1 MRNVFTRESPTVFHA
16 LIEMSRDAFYVVSP
30 AAGFRLVY
38 ANSAAVEFME
48 YPHEK
53 LLCMTLPEWDP
64 NLRLEQLEGI
74 WQQLKH
80 QGSVVFTTSVRKNSG
95 ERVPL
100 EMTMNHLVI
109 EGEEFMAG
117 SFRDIAER
125 KSAEE
130 AEHALRRSE
139 AQLRTLIETLPDLVW
154 LKDPDGVYLT
164 CNHRFER
171 FFGAKKR
178 TEIVGKTDYDFLDRE
193 LADFFREKDK
203 LAMELGK
210 PSMNEEEI
218 TYADDGHRE
227 LLETIKTPMYGPKGE
242 LIGVLGIA
250 RDITERKRLEAGLKE
265 GFEVYQAA
273 INTPALGF
281 WMADPQG
288 GRILEVND
296 AYVGQSGYSRE
307 ELLRM
312 AISDLDA
319 LERPEETASRIE
331 AIMQAGYARFQT
343 QHRRKDGTFWPVE
356 VITSFSK
363 TQGGRFFVFLEDIT
377 ERKRAEEALNR
388 VNEELEA
395 RVGLRTAELS
405 AAKDEAERASK
416 AKSEF
421 LSTMSHELRTPLN
434 AILGY
439 SQLMQLQPDTS
450 ASQRENLGEVLKAG
464 RHLLDLI
471 NQVLDLAKVESGHV
485 DLAIENV
492 ACRALL
498 EDCLRLIEPTAQVR
512 SIELQLLPDA
522 LPEKLF
528 VRADL
533 MRLRQVLLNL
543 VSNAVKYNRDGGQVL
558 IRLEAGTGGRLRFR
572 VQDTG
577 VGIPSERQAELF
589 QPFNR
594 IGAQNSAVEG
604 AGIGLVISRALI
616 DAMGGEIGFESRAG
630 EGSAF
635 WVELPRVEQQDDTR
649 PDARSEVLPVL
660 APAIKAAVPMSKT

>member
-1 MRNVFTRESPTVFHA
+1 MRNAFTREFPAVFHA
-16 LIEMSRDAFYVVSP
+16 LIEMSRDAFYVISP

-38 ANSAAVEFME
+38 ANPAAIEFMG
-48 YPHEK
+48 YPREK
-53 LLCMTLPEWDP
+53 LLCMTVPEWAP
-64 NLRLEQLEGI
+64 NLSLEQLEGT

-80 QGSVVFTTSVRKNSG
+80 QGNIVFTTSARKSSG
-95 ERVPL
+95 EVVPL
-100 EMTMNHLVI
+100 EVTMNHLII
-109 EGEEFMAG
+109 EGEGFMAG

-139 AQLRTLIETLPDLVW
+139 AQLRTVIETLPDMVW

-171 FFGAKKR
+171 FFGAKR
-178 TEIVGKTDYDFLDRE
+178 TEIVGKTDYDFVDRE

-281 WMADPQG
+281 WMADTPG

-296 AYVGQSGYSRE
+296 AYVRQSGYSRE

-319 LERPEETASRIE
+319 MERPEETASRIE

-363 TQGGRFFVFLEDIT
+363 AQGGRFFVFLEDIT

-395 RVGLRTAELS
+395 RVDRRTAELS

-450 ASQRENLGEVLKAG
+450 PSQRENLGEVLKAG

-492 ACRALL
+492 ECRALL
-498 EDCLRLIEPTAQVR
+498 EDCLRLIEPTAQTR
-512 SIELQLLPDA
+512 SIELQFLPDA
-522 LPEKLF
+522 LPERLF

-558 IRLEAGTGGRLRFR
+558 IRLEAGIGGRLRFR

-577 VGIPSERQAELF
+577 AGIPPERQAELF

-616 DAMGGEIGFESRAG
+616 EAMGGEIGFESRVG

-635 WVELPRVEQQDDTR
+635 WVELPRVERDDSL
-649 PDARSEVLPVL
+649 PDARSGVLPVP
-660 APAIKAAVPMSKT
+660 APGITPARPMSKT